1 MKEKSWS
8 IKCWFKKTIFVT
20 PQWVRIRVGNSLIG
34 FLSDSMVFCEPKSN
48 LHVKMSK
55 LLLLLFFHER
65 PEWITH
71 CRSFVKSNGSK
82 WLTVALLFRSTWVI
96 RSRSLFKKERLSKER
111 REQFFLWLETI
122 KNIQKIRFLSNY
134 FAQIA
139 CFWAIR
145 SGCFCHERPDRIAYS
160 CSFVRSNL
168 SDLLMVALLSW
179 ATWVN
184 RSRSLFDLSNFE
196 WKRKSKRAKEQIP
209 NPGLNHEK
217 KVEVENLVTHSL

>member
-20 PQWVRIRVGNSLIG
+20 PQWVRIRAGNSLIG

-55 LLLLLFFHER
+55 PLLLLFFHER

-71 CRSFVKSNGSK
+71 GRSFVKSNGSK

-111 REQFFLWLETI
+111 REQFFLWLERATNYKKYTKNTI
-122 KNIQKIRFLSNY
+122 FVKLFCANRLFLSNSL
-134 FAQIA
+134 
-139 CFWAIR
+139 R
-145 SGCFCHERPDRIAYS
+145 
-160 CSFVRSNL
+160 V
-168 SDLLMVALLSW
+168 LLSW
-179 ATWVN
+179 ATW
-184 RSRSLFDLSNFE
+184 SDCLQLLFC
-196 WKRKSKRAKEQIP
+196 
-209 NPGLNHEK
+209 
-217 KVEVENLVTHSL
+217 